1 MFIDVYELFSTTSWD
16 DSINRSIHASIS
28 AESRREKFVS
38 EAEEM
43 AASWPS
49 CILMYLHCLHKICI

>member
-1 MFIDVYELFSTTSWD
+1 MSYFQPLNGMIQSTAPST
-16 DSINRSIHASIS
+16 ASIS

-49 CILMYLHCLHKICI
+49 CIPMYFTLPA